1 MANKKAAK
9 KDILTNKRNNLRNSH
24 FKSLMK
30 TRIKNAESAIE
41 SNDKET
47 VSIVRI
53 ALKQIDKTA
62 SKGIIHKNSAARKK
76 SSLSKKLNKSKA

>member
-9 KDILTNKRNNLRNSH
+9 KDILTNRRNKIRNSH

-30 TRIKNAESAIE
+30 TRIKKAEQALE

-47 VSIVRI
+47 VSIVRL
-53 ALKQIDKTA
+53 ALKQIDKTS
-62 SKGIIHKNSAARKK
+62 SKGIIHRNVAARKK
-76 SSLSKKLNKSKA
+76 SNLAKKLNTATA

>member
-9 KDILTNKRNNLRNSH
+9 KDILTNKRNNLRNTH

-30 TRIKNAESAIE
+30 TRIKSAESAIE

>member
-1 MANKKAAK
+1 
-9 KDILTNKRNNLRNSH
+9 
-24 FKSLMK
+24 MK

>member
-9 KDILTNKRNNLRNSH
+9 KDILTNKRNNLRNTH

-47 VSIVRI
+47 VTIIVI
-53 ALKQIDKTA
+53 EVVYANISNLAGLWIQ
-62 SKGIIHKNSAARKK
+62 
-76 SSLSKKLNKSKA
+76 

>member
-9 KDILTNKRNNLRNSH
+9 KYILVTKRNNLRNTH

-30 TRIKNAESAIE
+30 STIKKAIQAIE
-41 SNDKET
+41 DKDKDAST
-47 VSIVRI
+47 IVNQ

-62 SKGIIHKNSAARKK
+62 GKGIIHKNSAARKK
-76 SSLSKKLNKSKA
+76 SNLAKQLNTIK

>member
-9 KDILTNKRNNLRNSH
+9 KDILTNKRNNLRNTH

-47 VSIVRI
+47 VTIVRN

-62 SKGIIHKNSAARKK
+62 SKGIIQKNSAARKK